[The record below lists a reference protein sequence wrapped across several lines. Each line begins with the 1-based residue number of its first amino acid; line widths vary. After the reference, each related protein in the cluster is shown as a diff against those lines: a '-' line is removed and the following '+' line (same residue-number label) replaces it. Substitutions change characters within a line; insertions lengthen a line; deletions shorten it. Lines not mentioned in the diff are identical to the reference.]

1 MKVNYGKAIAILVVI
16 IGLWLVNR
24 IVQDEH
30 TKTTNYKKTIDSL
43 NTEIVKLDSAHKK
56 QDSVIVIYK
65 DSIIYLDKL
74 IEVNK
79 TEIIKIK
86 EKYAKIRPTIIQYSN
101 TQLDSFFS
109 NRYRY

>member
-1 MKVNYGKAIAILVVI
+1 MKLNYGKAIAVLVLI
-16 IGLWLVNR
+16 IGLWIINKT
-24 IVQDEH
+24 IQKEH
-30 TKTTNYKKTIDSL
+30 AKTTNYKKTIDSL
-43 NTEIVKLDSAHKK
+43 NTEIVKLDSTHKK
-56 QDSVIVIYK
+56 QDSIIIIYK

-86 EKYAKIRPTIIQYSN
+86 EKHAKIRPTIIQYSN

-109 NRYRY
+109 SRYGH